1 MSKLR
6 IVIDTNVLLMCL
18 PKKSVYRKIFDA
30 FLEGKFELLITNE
43 IINEYVEK
51 IEEKTN
57 YEIANNVGELLVNN
71 EFSRK
76 VEVHI
81 KWNLIEEDYDD
92 NKFVDCCIAGQG
104 GIIVTNDKHFNKLQD
119 VKFPSIQVIN
129 SDQFL
134 SRIQTLY

>member
-1 MSKLR
+1 MSRLR
-6 IVIDTNVLLMCL
+6 IVLDTNVLLICL
-18 PKKSVYRKIFDA
+18 PKKSTYRKIFDA

-43 IINEYVEK
+43 IISEYVEK

-57 YEIANNVGELLVNN
+57 YAIANNLGELLVNN

-81 KWNLIEEDYDD
+81 KWNLIESDYDD

-104 GIIVTNDKHFNKLQD
+104 GIIVTNDKDFKRLEE
-119 VKFPSIQVIN
+119 VKFPSIQVLN
-129 SDQFL
+129 ADQFL
-134 SRIQTLY
+134 LRIATL